1 MSVNYY
7 DKTTG
12 HIIVVAGGQRLW
24 IGSKAAHDAEVL
36 ADKMPYNVLVAI
48 LETGLY
54 YRNALG
60 VESPIISGN
69 GDIQTVVLPTASS
82 ENLGK
87 ILQYTGTTDV
97 NYTHGHFY
105 ECVSNGDEPETY
117 SWEELT
123 TGEAQVA
130 SITSEELA
138 AMWN

>member
-12 HIIVVAGGQRLW
+12 RIIGLAGGQRLW
-24 IGSKAAHDAEVL
+24 IGSKAAHDAEVV

-54 YRNALG
+54 YRNASG
-60 VESPIISGN
+60 VESPIISGS

-87 ILQYTGTTDV
+87 ILQYIGIDTNDL
-97 NYTHGHFY
+97 THGYFY
-105 ECVSNGDEPETY
+105 ECIEDPVGTYKWSPIPVSDAEPD
-117 SWEELT
+117 
-123 TGEAQVA
+123 
-130 SITSEELA
+130 SITSEELLN
-138 AMWN
+138 MWNN